1 MTTLAI
7 PGLPATLALL
17 GALTSAFV
25 VRHKPSTPTII
36 VPTPTIIAPPA
47 TTIPPTTIP
56 STTIVSTT
64 TPPLIVLLLVM
75 LGLVILLATCEEE
88 VEHDSSR
95 ERESSRGAG

>member
-17 GALTSAFV
+17 RAFASAFV
-25 VRHKPSTPTII
+25 VRHKPSTPTTI
-36 VPTPTIIAPPA
+36 VAAPTIIAPST
-47 TTIPPTTIP
+47 TTIAPTAVPTTA
-56 STTIVSTT
+56 IVSTT
-64 TPPLIVLLLVM
+64 ALPLIVLLLVM

-88 VEHDSSR
+88 VEQDSTR